1 LVRVTIVNLFYP
13 PDVAASGTFVAS
25 LAEHRA
31 ALGDDVTVVC
41 GTGAYVQTGPPPGIP
56 SGRSVGPRVRR
67 IWTPGLGKS
76 TTVRRLGD
84 YLTFL
89 VVATARLLSMPRQD
103 VVIAMTS
110 PPFIHVAAVAHRLVH
125 PRTQI
130 VFWCHDVYPD
140 AAEEYGTIRRHG
152 VLAGALRR
160 LQRWLFALTDH
171 VVALDDAML
180 HRLLSQYAHGTRPAG
195 SVIPN
200 WEPVALFPDDG
211 SDDRWIGYDALELA
225 GRDVVLYL
233 GNLGYGHPVG
243 TIAEAAQDLAAD
255 QDVAFLFVGGGVRYP
270 ELATVVRRR
279 GLDDVAL
286 HDYVPKEVTPSV
298 LRGSLA
304 ALISLDDGSLGIM
317 SPCKLHGA
325 LATGRPVIYVGPP
338 GTNVDEAIAAYG
350 CGTSLRQ
357 GDAAGLAGAVRRL
370 RDDRELHEEQSRNAR
385 KAFEDAY
392 SDERTLPQFDA
403 LFDELARRR

>member
-1 LVRVTIVNLFYP
+1 MRVTILNLFYP

-31 ALGDDVTVVC
+31 ALGDEVTVVC
-41 GTGAYVQTGPPPGIP
+41 GTGAYVHTGPPADI
-56 SGRSVGPRVRR
+56 RSDRSTGPRVRR

-125 PRTQI
+125 PRTRI
-130 VFWCHDVYPD
+130 VLWCHDVYPD
-140 AAEEYGTIRRHG
+140 AAEEYGTIRCGG

-180 HRLLSQYAHGTRPAG
+180 RRLLSQYARGTRPAG

-200 WEPVALFPDDG
+200 WERMALFPADG
-211 SDDRWIGYDALELA
+211 SDERWTGYDAPELV

-233 GNLGYGHPVG
+233 GNLGYGHRVG
-243 TIAEAAQDLAAD
+243 TIAQAAEDLAAD
-255 QDVAFLFVGGGVRYP
+255 RDVGFLFVGGGVRYP
-270 ELATVVRRR
+270 ELAAEVRRR
-279 GLDDVAL
+279 ELDDVVL
-286 HDYVPKEVTPSV
+286 RDYVPKEVTPSV
-298 LRGSLA
+298 LRGSIA

-350 CGTSLRQ
+350 CGSSLRQ
-357 GDAAGLAGAVRRL
+357 GDAVGLADAVRQL
-370 RDDRELHEEQSRNAR
+370 RDDPELREEQSRNAR

-403 LFDELARRR
+403 LFDELARQR

>member
-13 PDVAASGTFVAS
+13 PDVAASGTFAAS

-41 GTGAYVQTGPPPGIP
+41 GTGAYVQTGPPAEI
-56 SGRSVGPRVRR
+56 RSQGSTGSRVRR
-67 IWTPGLGKS
+67 MWTPGLGKS
-76 TTVRRLGD
+76 TMVRRLGD

-89 VVATARLLSMPRQD
+89 VIATARLLSMPRQD

-125 PRTQI
+125 PRTRV

-140 AAEEYGTIRRHG
+140 AAGEYGTIRRRG
-152 VLAGALRR
+152 LLARTLRS
-160 LQRWLFALTDH
+160 LQRWLFARTDH
-171 VVALDDAML
+171 VLALDDAML
-180 HRLLSQYAHGTRPAG
+180 HRLLSQYARGTRPAG

-200 WEPVALFPDDG
+200 WEPMALFPADG
-211 SDDRWIGYDALELA
+211 SDDRWTGYDAPELV

-233 GNLGYGHPVG
+233 GNLGYGHPIG

-255 QDVAFLFVGGGVRYP
+255 RDVAFLFVGGGVRYP
-270 ELATVVRRR
+270 ELAAEVRRR
-279 GLDDVAL
+279 GLNDVVM
-286 HDYVPKEVTPSV
+286 HDYIPKEVTPSV
-298 LRGSLA
+298 LRGSIA

-350 CGTSLRQ
+350 CGFSLRQ
-357 GDAAGLAGAVRRL
+357 GDAAGLADAVRRL
-370 RDDRELHEEQSRNAR
+370 RGDRELHEEQSRNAR

-403 LFDELARRR
+403 LFDELDQRR